1 MLAWAVL
8 LLIQGLLPLPLVF
21 LTKSLVDSLVAAVAA
36 RGAWPTVQPL
46 IGLIAVM
53 GGVVVLAQVVQIASE
68 WVRTAQAGL
77 IQDYISGLIHRQSVA
92 VDLAFYESAEFYDRL
107 DRARSE
113 APARS
118 LALLE
123 SFGGM
128 AQSAITLVAMA
139 AVLLPY
145 GAWLP
150 LVLLVSTA
158 PALYVVVR
166 YNQRYHHWWDRTTAD
181 RRWTQYYD
189 VMLTQASSAAEVRLF
204 GLGSHFHSAYQDLR
218 RRLRGDYL
226 RFTRS
231 QSLARVGAAALAS
244 LFAAGALVWMGWRAL
259 QGQVTLGDLVLFYQA
274 FDRGQNLMRSLLSS
288 AGQIYGNSL
297 FLQDLFTFL
306 DMGPDVA
313 DPPAPQV
320 APHLLQRG
328 VDFQGVTFRYP
339 GSDRLALEDFSLTL
353 PAGQLT
359 AIVGPNGAGKSTL
372 IKLLC
377 RFYDPLAG
385 RVTFDG
391 IDLRDLALAD
401 IWRSVTVLFQSPVQ
415 YHATARQNIAVGD
428 LEARA
433 DEAAIEAAGRAAG
446 AHAVVERL
454 PRGYGTLL
462 GKLFADGTELS
473 GGEWQRVA
481 LARAFLRQ
489 APIIALD
496 EPTSAMDSWAEA
508 EWLDRF
514 RRLVQGWT
522 ALIVTHRFTTAMRA
536 DVIHAMEGGRIVE
549 TGSHD
554 ELLARGGLYAESWT
568 AQMRARGETA
578 AVEPQPTW

>member
-1 MLAWAVL
+1 
-8 LLIQGLLPLPLVF
+8 
-21 LTKSLVDSLVAAVAA
+21 
-36 RGAWPTVQPL
+36 
-46 IGLIAVM
+46 
-53 GGVVVLAQVVQIASE
+53 
-68 WVRTAQAGL
+68 
-77 IQDYISGLIHRQSVA
+77 
-92 VDLAFYESAEFYDRL
+92 
-107 DRARSE
+107 
-113 APARS
+113 
-118 LALLE
+118 
-123 SFGGM
+123 
-128 AQSAITLVAMA
+128 
-139 AVLLPY
+139 
-145 GAWLP
+145 
-150 LVLLVSTA
+150 
-158 PALYVVVR
+158 
-166 YNQRYHHWWDRTTAD
+166 
-181 RRWTQYYD
+181 
-189 VMLTQASSAAEVRLF
+189 
-204 GLGSHFHSAYQDLR
+204 
-218 RRLRGDYL
+218 
-226 RFTRS
+226 
-231 QSLARVGAAALAS
+231 
-244 LFAAGALVWMGWRAL
+244 
-259 QGQVTLGDLVLFYQA
+259 
-274 FDRGQNLMRSLLSS
+274 
-288 AGQIYGNSL
+288 
-297 FLQDLFTFL
+297 
-306 DMGPDVA
+306 
-313 DPPAPQV
+313 
-320 APHLLQRG
+320 
-328 VDFQGVTFRYP
+328 
-339 GSDRLALEDFSLTL
+339 LALEDFSLTL